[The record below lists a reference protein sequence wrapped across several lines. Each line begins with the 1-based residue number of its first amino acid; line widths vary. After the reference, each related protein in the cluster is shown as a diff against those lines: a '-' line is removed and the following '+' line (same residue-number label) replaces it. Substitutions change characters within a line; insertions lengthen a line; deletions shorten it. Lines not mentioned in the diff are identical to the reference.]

1 MHALGGPEVGA
12 DARVGTP
19 TNGLIIARLR
29 NRTIAWRARSLA
41 NYVPNGRDRH
51 RQYLSKLAH
60 GVGATARMRRMTAN
74 LMLAMR
80 ATKRMGAQLS
90 SISDSGVQ
98 MEQLLHFGDLYSPD
112 AMCRRRAL
120 RDHAHVLEVMEAF
133 WTTALRSNA
142 RDRQRQRLPPST
154 GVVLVSEARTDEC
167 CKHGALALPPKP
179 PNKPLGIRARDLA
192 AMRYARPCS
201 YEMLRMP
208 SRAGSPARTGYVLL
222 FRRVYR
228 LLIEHWDEHDATATV
243 EEDWANDTSGSAAAT
258 LTREKFFDA
267 LFELADLQYVAE
279 GSNAPWDDMLART
292 PPANPPSRLPP
303 SPPRPT
309 MSAAPFPPPLPT
321 ARCGG
326 AVHWASPVRSTRP
339 SCGASSTS

>member
-1 MHALGGPEVGA
+1 MSPAFYPFACGTRRNRIMHALGGPEVGA

-201 YEMLRMP
+201 YEVLRMP
-208 SRAGSPARTGYVLL
+208 SRAGSPLAQ
-222 FRRVYR
+222 
-228 LLIEHWDEHDATATV
+228 ATCCCFGACT
-243 EEDWANDTSGSAAAT
+243 ACSSSIGMS
-258 LTREKFFDA
+258 
-267 LFELADLQYVAE
+267 
-279 GSNAPWDDMLART
+279 MT
-292 PPANPPSRLPP
+292 PRPPSRRTGQTTP
-303 SPPRPT
+303 
-309 MSAAPFPPPLPT
+309 A
-321 ARCGG
+321 G
-326 AVHWASPVRSTRP
+326 VRRRR
-339 SCGASSTS
+339 